1 MMPVVSEE
9 RGFWATGCM
18 VKPKAVQTRAR
29 PARAIH
35 CPPVSEKLGYTASG
49 ISRMMAA
56 LEEETGFPLLIRSR
70 TGVIP
75 TEECR

>member
-1 MMPVVSEE
+1 MDTERVRALLCAIEE
-9 RGFWATGCM
+9 GSL
-18 VKPKAVQTRAR
+18 
-29 PARAIH
+29 
-35 CPPVSEKLGYTASG
+35 PPVSEKLGYTASG